1 MDQPE
6 RRTTSPGL
14 MPVGLHVAGKA
25 EALAR
30 SYAEPLLRT
39 MHMLMAFIMEVER
52 TRLDPPVLYTSRDLE
67 ACTIVVRWAVSPL
80 VGKTT
85 NWRAGCGRSAR
96 PVRRE
101 GAAAAA
107 PYPYQMSMILF

>member
-1 MDQPE
+1 
-6 RRTTSPGL
+6 

-52 TRLDPPVLYTSRDLE
+52 TRLTP
-67 ACTIVVRWAVSPL
+67 IVVRWAVSPL

-101 GAAAAA
+101 GRRQ
-107 PYPYQMSMILF
+107 PLPTPIK